1 MATLKAY
8 IKKKKGETIEQRLD
22 RQVTAIAKLRKAD
35 AAKRKKGTW
44 VSRMKRKVQ
53 RHLKS
58 RHSPAGK
65 KYRATKKSQP
75 KDTARTKAIT
85 TGLKT
90 AGLSEKDIARFRRK
104 R

>member
-1 MATLKAY
+1 MA
-8 IKKKKGETIEQRLD
+8 KKS
-22 RQVTAIAKLRKAD
+22 
-35 AAKRKKGTW
+35 TW
-44 VSRMKRKVQ
+44 VSRLKKKVQ

-58 RHSPAGK
+58 RHSPVGK

-90 AGLSEKDIARFRRK
+90 AGITEKEIARFRRK
-104 R
+104 K